1 MIPTTVWM
9 DFTGVY
15 ADRRCADE
23 KRRAGREGREIYCSC
38 RDISGTNCYCDEDAA
53 GELCAR
59 MSGYPAEGLH
69 FIDSGNYHYVSRLW
83 LSFIEEPCQLLVFDN
98 HTDMQ
103 PPAFGGLLSCG
114 GWIAD
119 AAGSLSELERVLL
132 AGPDEEAFE
141 AAEPESRAK
150 VRLLSREKLSEARR
164 EGRLPGL
171 FREWCSQHLTGH
183 PLYLSIDKDVL
194 SPDFA
199 RTGWS
204 QGDLRLG
211 LPAKETCTPDC
222 DRLYPDTLE
231 ILIHQCGGRE
241 EAISFAGCTLEGKNW
256 YAREQT
262 LKALQEGISV
272 SVVWQQRVESTIPTI
287 YKNHGYVFGPYSALC
302 YAGLMD
308 YRSRTGSGNFALIP
322 SERGALRDDLFV
334 AREMNMAVSTLHKIL

>member
-15 ADRRCADE
+15 ADGRCADE
-23 KRRAGREGREIYCSC
+23 KRRAGRKGREIYCSC

-53 GELCAR
+53 RELCAR

-119 AAGSLSELERVLL
+119 AAGSLSQLERVLL

-150 VRLLSREKLSEARR
+150 ARLLSREKLSEARR

-204 QGDLRLG
+204 QGDLRLTE
-211 LPAKETCTPDC
+211 LLAM
-222 DRLYPDTLE
+222 LE
-231 ILIHQCGGRE
+231 ILEEQMADKRLRLLGVDICGACDPDDAEGMRINE
-241 EAISFAGCTLEGKNW
+241 EADRLLGDWA
-256 YAREQT
+256 
-262 LKALQEGISV
+262 
-272 SVVWQQRVESTIPTI
+272 
-287 YKNHGYVFGPYSALC
+287 
-302 YAGLMD
+302 
-308 YRSRTGSGNFALIP
+308 
-322 SERGALRDDLFV
+322 ERAWHRPD
-334 AREMNMAVSTLHKIL
+334 EE